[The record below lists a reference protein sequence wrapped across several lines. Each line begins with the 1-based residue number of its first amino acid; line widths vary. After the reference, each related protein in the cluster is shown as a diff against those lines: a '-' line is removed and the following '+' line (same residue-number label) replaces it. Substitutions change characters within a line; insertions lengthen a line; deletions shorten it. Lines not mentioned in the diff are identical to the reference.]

1 MKVETQLVLLILL
14 KLNQYFIVI
23 FFVYNI
29 YHYKYVQLLNFI
41 LLLKYIRDILFYVL
55 EQKFVIIFLYT
66 W

>member
-1 MKVETQLVLLILL
+1 MVEIQLVLLILL

-29 YHYKYVQLLNFI
+29 YNNKYVQLLNFI

>member
-1 MKVETQLVLLILL
+1 MVEIQLVLLILL

-41 LLLKYIRDILFYVL
+41 LLLKNIRNILFYVL
-55 EQKFVIIFLYT
+55 EQKFIIVFLYT

>member
-1 MKVETQLVLLILL
+1 MVEMQLVLLILL

-29 YHYKYVQLLNFI
+29 YNNKYVQLLNFI

>member
-41 LLLKYIRDILFYVL
+41 LLLKNIRNILFYVL

>member
-41 LLLKYIRDILFYVL
+41 LLLKNIRNILFYVL
-55 EQKFVIIFLYT
+55 EQKFIIVFLYT

>member
-41 LLLKYIRDILFYVL
+41 LLLKNIRDILFYVL
-55 EQKFVIIFLYT
+55 EQKFIIVFLYT

>member
-1 MKVETQLVLLILL
+1 MVEIQLVLLILL

-29 YHYKYVQLLNFI
+29 YNNKYVQLLNFI
-41 LLLKYIRDILFYVL
+41 LLLKYIGDILFYVL

>member
-29 YHYKYVQLLNFI
+29 YNNKYVQLLNFI